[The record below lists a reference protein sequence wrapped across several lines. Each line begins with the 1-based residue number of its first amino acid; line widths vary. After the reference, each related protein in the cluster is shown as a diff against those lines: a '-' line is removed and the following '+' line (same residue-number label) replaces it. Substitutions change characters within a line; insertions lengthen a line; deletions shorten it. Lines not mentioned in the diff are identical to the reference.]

1 MPAASVGL
9 PTERTG
15 RPRAGHIETGP
26 DIVTK
31 TDAAQDKK
39 TQILKAATT
48 LLAEQG
54 LQALSY
60 EALAHEAGLS
70 RQLIRYYYEDPD
82 DLIAEL
88 CDHLGNAYRQ
98 TLVTGVVDIGQVERL
113 GFFMDFFFDLAE
125 GYAMPDKLEVYDAM
139 MAYAGASQKVKERM
153 RGQYQT
159 LGQVMVHELA
169 IAHPA
174 LSGAACE
181 ELSFLIVSMMHAHW
195 SFVASLGYSRDH
207 GRLARK
213 AMDRLIAS
221 YVGDTSF
228 VPSMEKPW
236 AIGR

>member
-1 MPAASVGL
+1 M
-9 PTERTG
+9 
-15 RPRAGHIETGP
+15 
-26 DIVTK
+26 TK
-31 TDAAQDKK
+31 ADTSQDKK
-39 TQILKAATT
+39 TQILSAATI
-48 LLAEQG
+48 LLARQG
-54 LQALSY
+54 LQAFSY

-70 RQLIRYYYEDPD
+70 RQLIRYYYDDPD
-82 DLIAEL
+82 DLIADL

-98 TLVTGVVDIGQVERL
+98 TLVAGVVDIGQVERL

-125 GYAMPDKLEVYDAM
+125 GYPMPDKLEVYDAM
-139 MAYAGASQKVKERM
+139 MAYAGGSEQVKGRM

-174 LSGAACE
+174 LTGEACE
-181 ELSFLIVSMMHAHW
+181 ELSFLFVSMMHAHW

-221 YVGDTSF
+221 YVAETQFTPCMD
-228 VPSMEKPW
+228 KPW
-236 AIGR
+236 ALDG